1 MRKRITHKPT
11 TKAALR
17 MGCGL
22 GVSGICLL
30 TTLSM
35 AHAQTISAEQ
45 DSGAETYGLRGTTT
59 AETSETRAQAR
70 AAATLYGALP
80 AIPTASDS
88 SDLADVEDEPNA
100 TIAAQEAV
108 RARESSEITT
118 GSIGLD
124 SDISQADQDFA
135 DSLARQNARVESID
149 GLEANP
155 ATDPDSVPG
164 FTLGTLTLRPTLNQR
179 AVHES
184 IRNVFSTTSRVYSET
199 TVSGTLDS
207 NWSRHQLSINGSG
220 TWQENLSGTGT
231 ESPSANID
239 AALRLDMINDIT
251 ATLGAGYSYSQES
264 RTDPN
269 AISGADTQS
278 GIHETRASIGLQKS
292 LGILRGTTTLELTR
306 TLYGDATLA
315 NGGTVLVDD
324 RDTLGGE
331 ITTRVGYAVS
341 PALVP
346 FLEASVGRENYD
358 QKIDSTG
365 SERSSTS
372 YGIRAGAE
380 IDFGEKLNGEIAAG
394 YLRRRLDDASL
405 NDISGLTLDGELN
418 WSPLRGTTIN
428 VGLAT
433 TVESSTSAG
442 EAGAIVYELDS
453 TLTHEIHSAVVAR
466 LGATLEYQDFDAGS
480 NRGNQH
486 SYGASTGLTWSIN
499 RYLDLDADASYERT
513 TESGGTDERTTRLS
527 LGLTLRR

>member
-1 MRKRITHKPT
+1 
-11 TKAALR
+11 

-30 TTLSM
+30 TTIAM
-35 AHAQTISAEQ
+35 AQAQSASTEQ
-45 DSGAETYGLRGTTT
+45 DSRTETYGLRGTTT
-59 AETSETRAQAR
+59 ETTQTAAQTQ

-80 AIPTASDS
+80 AIPAASAGS
-88 SDLADVEDEPNA
+88 PDLADVEAGSSA
-100 TIAAQEAV
+100 TVAA
-108 RARESSEITT
+108 ESVATGTEITT
-118 GSIGLD
+118 GSIGMD
-124 SDISQADQDFA
+124 PDISQADQDFA
-135 DSLARQNARVESID
+135 DSLARQNGRTESLD
-149 GLEANP
+149 GLDANP

-164 FTLGTLTLRPTLNQR
+164 FVLGTLTLRPTLNQR
-179 AVHES
+179 VVHES
-184 IRNVFSTTSRVYSET
+184 IRDLFSSTSRTYSET

-207 NWSRHQLSINGSG
+207 NWARHQLSINGSG

-239 AALRLDMINDIT
+239 TTLRLDMVNDIT

-269 AISGADTQS
+269 AISGASTQS

-292 LGILRGTTTLELTR
+292 LGILRGTTTFELTR

-331 ITTRVGYAVS
+331 FTTRLGYAIS

-380 IDFGEKLNGEIAAG
+380 IDLGEKLNGEIALG
-394 YLRRRLDDASL
+394 YLRQSLDDANL

-418 WSPLRGTTIN
+418 WSPMRGTTLN

-480 NRGNQH
+480 SRRNQH

-513 TESGGTDERTTRLS
+513 SESGRTDEQTTRFS